1 MDPDYGEIIV
11 IVQKHTSFV
20 TNMYYDLPYYVSI
33 IKRRRNTYA
42 KLRWLNLNFL
52 DHEVIVGLGNP
63 NSIPAFAAGLKRK
76 FMQSFENPF
85 IIFTKCSILD
95 V

>member
-1 MDPDYGEIIV
+1 MDPDYGKIIV

-52 DHEVIVGLGNP
+52 DHEVIVGLDNP